1 MIPGNEYPRPQF
13 VRASWTNL
21 NGEWDFDFDF
31 GKSGVEREFY
41 KEHDYAEKITVPF
54 CPESRLSG
62 LAHTDFIPAVWY
74 RRSFTLAE
82 VPAGMRLLL
91 HFEAVDHETAVWV
104 NGEKAGTHTGG
115 YTPFT
120 FDITKLVRA
129 GENTL
134 CVYAEDDARS
144 SHQPR
149 GKQCEHYFSA
159 VCDYTRTTGIWQT
172 VWMEWVPETY
182 LERVKADPDIDN
194 SVIRFTAFIK
204 GFGKKRLTAEVSFS
218 GKTVGKKTVCASGNI
233 VSFSVDLDE
242 LHLWDLAD
250 PALYD
255 VRFTLTDERGRADT
269 VDSYF
274 GMRSITLSE
283 NAMLLNG
290 KPVFQRLVLDQGF
303 YPDSIY
309 TAPDDEAL
317 VRDIKLSMAMG
328 FNGARL
334 HQRVFERRFLY
345 HADRMG
351 YLVWGEYGNWG
362 LNHADPTALKYYLL
376 PWAESVE
383 RDYNSPALVGWCP
396 FNETWDI
403 DGHRQ
408 DDALLYNV
416 YKMTK
421 EMDPYRPVIDT
432 SGNYHV
438 ATDIYDVHDYE
449 QDTEEFAA
457 HYEPMKTG
465 GPVHDAH
472 TKRQSYGG
480 QPYFVSEYGGI
491 CWNPEEREKGWGY
504 GKAPRSLREFED
516 RFIGLTR
523 TLLDNPRICALCYT
537 QLYDIEQEK
546 NGLYFYDR
554 TPKFSADMI
563 RRLHDAMA
571 GEAAIEK
578 TEP

>member
-1 MIPGNEYPRPQF
+1 MGQPVPASIRAAVREAAARIPSRSVPQ
-13 VRASWTNL
+13 
-21 NGEWDFDFDF
+21 
-31 GKSGVEREFY
+31 GVSALAALE
-41 KEHDYAEKITVPF
+41 
-54 CPESRLSG
+54 ESREVDGVLFLLNTVGGDVEAG
-62 LAHTDFIPAVWY
+62 LAIAEAVA
-74 RRSFTLAE
+74 SMEKPTASLVLGGGHSIGVPLAVAVPNAKAWEPGSPFLYGVRYE
-82 VPAGMRLLL
+82 VLDAAGKAVDTVSSYAGMRKI
-91 HFEAVDHETAVWV
+91 HIE
-104 NGEKAGTHTGG
+104 
-115 YTPFT
+115 
-120 FDITKLVRA
+120 
-129 GENTL
+129 
-134 CVYAEDDARS
+134 
-144 SHQPR
+144 
-149 GKQCEHYFSA
+149 
-159 VCDYTRTTGIWQT
+159 
-172 VWMEWVPETY
+172 
-182 LERVKADPDIDN
+182 
-194 SVIRFTAFIK
+194 
-204 GFGKKRLTAEVSFS
+204 
-218 GKTVGKKTVCASGNI
+218 GNK
-233 VSFSVDLDE
+233 VF
-242 LHLWDLAD
+242 
-250 PALYD
+250 
-255 VRFTLTDERGRADT
+255 
-269 VDSYF
+269 
-274 GMRSITLSE
+274 
-283 NAMLLNG
+283 LNNRPL
-290 KPVFQRLVLDQGF
+290 KFRLVLDQGF
-303 YPDSIY
+303 YPDGIW
-309 TAPDDEAL
+309 TAPSDAAL
-317 VRDIKLSMAMG
+317 KRDIELSMAAG

-376 PWAESVE
+376 PWAESVG

-421 EMDPYRPVIDT
+421 ELDPYRPVIDT

-438 ATDIYDVHDYE
+438 ATDVYDVHDYE
-449 QDTEEFAA
+449 QDTAEFAA

-491 CWNPEEREKGWGY
+491 YWNPEEREKGWGY
-504 GKAPRSLREFED
+504 GKAPRSLKEFED

-554 TPKFSADMI
+554 TPKFSEDMI
-563 RRLHDAMA
+563 ARMHDAMA

-578 TEP
+578 AGA